1 VSEELEHRGTGNA
14 SLATATEVVLILAAA
29 LAAIVI
35 AGLALIVAR
44 VGAGSATA
52 TSFMRLNELLVGP
65 FAVLLGHVRQV
76 ASPLWQQLIALLGYG
91 LIFTAAIGVV
101 SWLDR
106 RQALY

>member
-1 VSEELEHRGTGNA
+1 ML
-14 SLATATEVVLILAAA
+14 LLAAA
-29 LAAIVI
+29 LEAIVI

-52 TSFMRLNELLVGP
+52 TAFMRLNELLVGP
-65 FAVLLGHVRQV
+65 FAILLGHGRQV
-76 ASPLWQQLIALLGYG
+76 ASPLWQQLLALLGYG